1 MIVNLATRP
10 KSQNLNTSNFP
21 NLRLNHR
28 LRTKV
33 YKCLSNFAAC
43 IQDQNPNC
51 PEPPRP
57 PTPTPKPLQFPSSL
71 TSRSS
76 LATSLSSMRMP
87 SSCSIT
93 IFMWLR
99 MRSLWLGISEGS
111 WAGARLLDI
120 LHRRSRGGW
129 AEGWARG
136 QAEPRP
142 MSGATRSRSAT
153 DPITDPIS
161 DSGHAGG
168 LQHLKNT
175 RRARKAGGAWA
186 QASSCTALSDVQ
198 EFRRKRTVERKM

>member
-1 MIVNLATRP
+1 MQR
-10 KSQNLNTSNFP
+10 
-21 NLRLNHR
+21 
-28 LRTKV
+28 V
-33 YKCLSNFAAC
+33 YKTQI
-43 IQDQNPNC
+43 IQKAPQ
-51 PEPPRP
+51 
-57 PTPTPKPLQFPSSL
+57 TPLQFTSSP

-111 WAGARLLDI
+111 WAAARLLDI

-136 QAEPRP
+136 QAEPWP

-153 DPITDPIS
+153 DLITDPIS
-161 DSGHAGG
+161 GSGQAGG

-186 QASSCTALSDVQ
+186 QASSCTALWDVQ
-198 EFRRKRTVERKM
+198 ELRRKRRAERRMWESFKMS